1 MFREF
6 LVLIFDYLSISK
18 KYLFFDMVIPLIL
31 SFFIIYVVP
40 SQLAFNDEF
49 IGQMI
54 SLVGILAGFN
64 ITAITFLSS
73 TSSKMVDEL
82 KAKKGVERIGG
93 KKINLFQ
100 ELYIYIS
107 YSTLLAFIIIF
118 FEVIGYVI
126 PISSLYENWFFK
138 LLCLLNL
145 TTILHL
151 VLLNIRNITFIY
163 FSFFEKSN

>member
-6 LVLIFDYLSISK
+6 LVLIFDYFTISK
-18 KYLFFDMVIPLIL
+18 KYLFFDMIVPCVL
-31 SFFIIYVVP
+31 SLLMVYFIP
-40 SQLAFNDEF
+40 SQLNINNDF
-49 IGQMI
+49 IGQII

-82 KAKKGVERIGG
+82 KAKKGIERIGG

-118 FEVIGYVI
+118 FEVIGYVV
-126 PISSLYENWFFK
+126 PISAISENWFYNF
-138 LLCLLNL
+138 LCLLNL
-145 TTILHL
+145 ITVLHL
-151 VLLNIRNITFIY
+151 ILLNIRNITFIY

>member
-6 LVLIFDYLSISK
+6 LVLILDYFTISK
-18 KYLFFDMVIPLIL
+18 KYLVFDIVIPFVL
-31 SFFIIYVVP
+31 SFLIIYIIP
-40 SQLAFNDEF
+40 SDLSIDNDF
-49 IGQMI
+49 IGQII

-126 PISSLYENWFFK
+126 PVSSISENWFYN

-145 TTILHL
+145 TTVLHL
-151 VLLNIRNITFIY
+151 ILLNIRNITFIY

>member
-6 LVLIFDYLSISK
+6 LVLIIDYFTISK
-18 KYLFFDMVIPLIL
+18 KYLLFDMLIPFIFSIL
-31 SFFIIYVVP
+31 IIYVFP
-40 SQLAFNDEF
+40 SQLAFNNEF
-49 IGQMI
+49 IGQII

-73 TSSKMVDEL
+73 TSSEMVDEL
-82 KAKKGVERIGG
+82 KAKKGIERIGG

-118 FEVIGYVI
+118 FEVIGYVV
-126 PISSLYENWFFK
+126 PISSIFNIPFFN

-145 TTILHL
+145 TIVLHSI
-151 VLLNIRNITFIY
+151 LLNIRNITFIY

>member
-6 LVLIFDYLSISK
+6 LVLILDYLTISK
-18 KYLFFDMVIPLIL
+18 KYLFFDMILPLII
-31 SFFIIYVVP
+31 SFLIIYVVP
-40 SQLAFNDEF
+40 SQLTFNDEF

-118 FEVIGYVI
+118 FEVLGYVI
-126 PISSLYENWFFK
+126 PISSIFENPFFN

-145 TTILHL
+145 TTVLHL
-151 VLLNIRNITFIY
+151 ILLNIRNITFIY